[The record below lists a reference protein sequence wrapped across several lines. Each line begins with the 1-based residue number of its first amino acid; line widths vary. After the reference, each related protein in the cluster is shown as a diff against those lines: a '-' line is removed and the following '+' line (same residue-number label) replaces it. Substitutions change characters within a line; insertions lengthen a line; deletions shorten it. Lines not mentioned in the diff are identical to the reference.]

1 MYSTLELYTH
11 ISDDTIKENYRT
23 EKHLQKRIV
32 YIEPKFSPS
41 IKWKIYDSIISDP
54 KSLSLVTPTYVLML
68 SLNGWTEL
76 DSNVIIYTTDS
87 LKQSIQDQFS
97 NHVIRLTNFT
107 NIEEQIYN
115 ICMDL
120 EYDKLYWTYTTRG
133 IATNIPAYTKESD
146 VFPKLIFIQ
155 QYYHPKEIER
165 RNEIDFCVKN
175 NIENPYLDKL
185 VLLNENDSI
194 RTPYTSS
201 KIEYNNINKRMMFSD
216 VYKYIQEKVE
226 KNVICLYGNSDMYL
240 GDMTKLYNIDMDK
253 KFLALLRWDITDMN
267 TQAHSIFGPRS
278 DSQDVWGVLSDNI
291 HNININTMNINFYFG
306 VPGCD
311 NAIITIMNRNGF
323 NSINPVYDI
332 KTYHVH
338 LTNMRNYTN
347 LDRVTIEYTF
357 LSPIGIF

>member
-1 MYSTLELYTH
+1 MYSSLELYTH
-11 ISDDTIKENYRT
+11 ISDDRENYRT

-32 YIEPKFSPS
+32 HIQPTFIPS
-41 IKWKIYDSIISDP
+41 IKWNIYDSIVSDP
-54 KSLSLVTPTYVLML
+54 SSLPLVKPSYVLML
-68 SLNGWTEL
+68 STNGWTEL
-76 DSNVIIYTTDS
+76 ESNVIIYTTDS
-87 LKQSIQDQFS
+87 LKQSIQDRFP
-97 NHVIRLTNFT
+97 NHVIRLTSYT
-107 NIEEQIYN
+107 DKEDQLYN
-115 ICMDL
+115 IAMDL
-120 EYDKLYWTYTTRG
+120 EYDRLYWTYSTRG
-133 IATNIPAYTKESD
+133 IATNIPIYAKDSD

-155 QYYHPKEIER
+155 QYYHQKEIER
-165 RNEIDFCVKN
+165 RNEIDFCIKK

-194 RTPYTSS
+194 RTPYTST
-201 KIEYNNINKRMMFSD
+201 KIEYNNIHKRMMFSD

-240 GDMTKLYNIDMDK
+240 GDMTKLYGIDMDK
-253 KFLALLRWDITDMN
+253 KFVALLRWDITDMN
-267 TQAHSIFGPRS
+267 TQAHTIFGPRK

-306 VPGCD
+306 ILGCD

-323 NSINPVYDI
+323 KSINPSYDI

-338 LTNMRNYTN
+338 MTNIRNYSDS
-347 LDRVTIEYTF
+347 DRLLIEYTM